1 VSILLL
7 HPYLNHTTDTSCRGL
22 LNSFGAFQTYYET
35 VLLTSSTASA
45 ISWIGSVQIFCFMA
59 IAILVGPLYD
69 AGYCRALILTGAGF
83 ITVGF
88 MLTSISTT
96 YWQILLAQ
104 GICVGL
110 GTCCI
115 SVPSIAVVPMYFKK
129 RRALAMSTATLG
141 SGLGATIH
149 PLIFQSLTRT
159 AGFGWAVRVIGFIA
173 LVMCGFA
180 FMVIRPRTNPKSA
193 WREGGF
199 SMRWFCD
206 ASAFRERPFIIFSV
220 AIFFNNLAFFQ
231 PSFYLESYA
240 LEHGMRGHDLT
251 RYLLSIMNA
260 SSIPGRIIAS
270 LIADKV
276 GALDT
281 FAVICA
287 FSSASIFY
295 WISVSN
301 VAGNIAFPVLYGFF
315 SGGVVALASVVITYI
330 TPDMSRLGTRLGMI
344 SILKGIA
351 SLIGPPISGALLGA
365 TGNYLGVQLFSA
377 LGMMLTALF
386 SGALRVD
393 IARVDHRAS
402 PDQSIVENGERQ
414 DQGNESK

>member
-1 VSILLL
+1 
-7 HPYLNHTTDTSCRGL
+7 
-22 LNSFGAFQTYYET
+22 
-35 VLLTSSTASA
+35 
-45 ISWIGSVQIFCFMA
+45 
-59 IAILVGPLYD
+59 
-69 AGYCRALILTGAGF
+69 
-83 ITVGF
+83 
-88 MLTSISTT
+88 
-96 YWQILLAQ
+96 
-104 GICVGL
+104 
-110 GTCCI
+110 
-115 SVPSIAVVPMYFKK
+115 
-129 RRALAMSTATLG
+129 
-141 SGLGATIH
+141 
-149 PLIFQSLTRT
+149 
-159 AGFGWAVRVIGFIA
+159 
-173 LVMCGFA
+173 
-180 FMVIRPRTNPKSA
+180 
-193 WREGGF
+193 
-199 SMRWFCD
+199 
-206 ASAFRERPFIIFSV
+206 
-220 AIFFNNLAFFQ
+220 
-231 PSFYLESYA
+231 
-240 LEHGMRGHDLT
+240 MRGHDLT